1 MKTITIRTADLTG
14 AVLDWAVAV
23 AEGKDYSACKDWGNA
38 GVNDLGRCSIA
49 HRNWNG
55 AKYFEPSK
63 NWGHGGPIID
73 RENIGISPPTS
84 RVHRNGGYSPGWG
97 PSGYW
102 SATTWHAGVN
112 GKRSIMLHESSAL
125 IAAMRCYV
133 ESKLGESIDVPQ
145 HVVDSAQ
152 RAAQAAQ
159 GSDK

>member
-1 MKTITIRTADLTG
+1 MPTIKTEDLTG
-14 AVLDWAVAV
+14 AALDWAVAV
-23 AEGKDYSACKDWGNA
+23 AEGKDHSTDKDWGNA
-38 GVNDLGRCSIA
+38 LVNDLGRCSIA

-63 NWGHGGPIID
+63 NWGHGGPIVE
-73 RENIGISPPTS
+73 RENIGLLPPTH
-84 RVHRNGGYSPGWG
+84 RVHRNGGNSPGWG
-97 PSGYW
+97 PSGIW

-112 GKRSIMLHESSAL
+112 GKRSVAWHETDPL

-145 HVVDSAQ
+145 HVVDGAQ

-159 GSDK
+159 QGGDKQ